1 MAKYVIEDTTLTG
14 IAGAIRE
21 KNGTTNTMKP
31 TEMAAAIAAIVSGG
45 SFEGFNSDEYTIS
58 IIHTASYVGNSDP
71 FMTNWKD
78 YCSSIDD
85 IEFFAFKVQENSCG
99 FYFKGV
105 CPKYNDTRV
114 GYYSLFSG
122 SYAKMTCKTPPAK
135 LNADTESSG
144 GITTN
149 TIEINDAG
157 WQTDLTANGSRPAIF
172 LITKKRGA

>member
-21 KNGTTNTMKP
+21 KNGTTDTMKP

-58 IIHTASYVGNSDP
+58 IIHTASYVDVSDP

-85 IEFFAFKVQENSCG
+85 IEFFAFKIQQNFCG

-114 GYYSLFSG
+114 GYYSLMYG
-122 SYAKMTCKTPPAK
+122 SYSKMSCKTPPAK

-157 WQTDLTANGSRPAIF
+157 WATDYSIGGYPAIF